1 MATSTYAL
9 GQPQSNG
16 SRYVKETHTDDFGD
30 VVVCEYGPVGVVDYN
45 QIMLGRGTA
54 IASHKIAQEINRNVS
69 AITENGSLAVIVFK
83 YSTKAQNIGP
93 LRDAYR
99 SANRDAC
106 IMIADY
112 LSTLTDAQLR
122 SIFGKTQAEVVILR
136 TDKLAPAVDLANKLR
151 AAGGE

>member
-1 MATSTYAL
+1 MATSTYVL
-9 GQPQSNG
+9 DRPQSNG
-16 SRYVKETHTDDFGD
+16 SRYVREAHTDDFGD
-30 VVVCEYGPVGVVDYN
+30 VVVCEYGPIGVVDYN
-45 QIMLGRGTA
+45 QIMLDRGAA

-69 AITENGSLAVIVFK
+69 AITENGSLAVTVFK

-99 SANRDAC
+99 SANRDSF

-122 SIFGKTQAEVVILR
+122 NIFSKTQSEVNTLR
-136 TDKLAPAVDLANKLR
+136 ANKLTPAIDLANVLR
-151 AAGGE
+151 TVGGE